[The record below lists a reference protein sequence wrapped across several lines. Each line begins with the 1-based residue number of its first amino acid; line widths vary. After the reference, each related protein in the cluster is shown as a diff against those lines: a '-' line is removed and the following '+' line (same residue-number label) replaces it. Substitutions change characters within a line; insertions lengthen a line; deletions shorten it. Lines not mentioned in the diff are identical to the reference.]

1 MGTPT
6 VADTDALID
15 YFSGRDP
22 MAGRVRT
29 LLAAGDLA
37 VTTVSLFELACGAR
51 TPREMEDVRGL
62 GNALLVLPLTN
73 KAALEAAQVWQS
85 LHDTGRALDTADTLI
100 AGCCLASGLPLL
112 TRNAEHFSRVRGL
125 ALAESP

>member
-15 YFSGRDP
+15 YFSGREP
-22 MAGRVRT
+22 VAGRVRA

-51 TPREMEDVRGL
+51 TPREMEDVRRL
-62 GNALLVLPLTN
+62 GNALLVLPLTDR
-73 KAALEAAQVWQS
+73 AAWEAARVWQN
-85 LHDTGRALDTADTLI
+85 LRDVGRALDTADMLI

-112 TRNAEHFSRVRGL
+112 TRNAEHFRRVQGL
-125 ALAESP
+125 ALAEPP